1 MAVRVPPI
9 MLPVKLPLRAV
20 TSPDEAPEVFVAV
33 RVDPLMSPVMFP
45 LWPRTVEAP
54 VALITDESVMSPVMF
69 PLIP

>member
-33 RVDPLMSPVMFP
+33 RGGPID
-45 LWPRTVEAP
+45 
-54 VALITDESVMSPVMF
+54 VAGYVHRCGHGPWRLRS
-69 PLIP
+69 L